1 MAYFQGQETKA
12 TAPAQPSPVTN
23 PSSMS
28 WRKFLFPWLRD
39 REIIAENNFM
49 PIDLGL
55 NVKGSVLAVGYFT
68 AGKDSERK

>member
-1 MAYFQGQETKA
+1 
-12 TAPAQPSPVTN
+12 
-23 PSSMS
+23 MS

-39 REIIAENNFM
+39 REIIDENNLT

-55 NVKGSVLAVGYFT
+55 NVKGSLVAVGYFT